1 MRRVQ
6 VWQVVARRAVLK
18 RPHSKRFALSGG
30 VRWSRQRLECG
41 GFSAAVLL
49 GCVMATLALAG
60 CVRFQPKPISPV
72 ESAARLDA
80 RRLDD
85 TGLKQFIAQAT
96 GHEPAAW
103 PLAEWDLNS
112 LTLATFYFHPSL
124 EVVRAQWRVSQAG
137 VKSAGARPNPTLGL
151 TPGYNFSAA
160 SGVNPWLPFFN
171 LDVPLETAGKRGKR
185 MDEARH
191 LGESARWNIVTVAWQ
206 IRSAVRASLL
216 EFTVTDHRAGLLEA
230 QVAAQEQAMQL
241 LRQRLA
247 VGAIASSELTP
258 AQILLSKAQLDLSE
272 AQSQRASARS
282 RLAESL
288 GVSVAAL
295 DGVKLAFDFSRRAAD
310 ELTSA
315 EARDVA
321 LRGRAD
327 IRSALAE
334 YAAAED
340 ELRLQ
345 IAKQYPDV
353 HLNPGYQF
361 DQGAHKWTLG
371 ITFELPVLNQ
381 NRGPIAEA
389 EAKRAERAARFTGL
403 QAKVIGEIDRA
414 VAVYGA
420 GQKNLATL
428 GTLATAQHS
437 QRESVEQQFKAGA
450 VEQLDLLA
458 ARIESGVAVLA
469 ELDAQ
474 TKFQQA
480 LGALEDAVQRP
491 LDLNLVGDEVTSLH
505 STGNQMEPPHVG
517 TYHDEEG
524 RARPV
529 KGKETSQ

>member
-1 MRRVQ
+1 MRNLPLI
-6 VWQVVARRAVLK
+6 VA
-18 RPHSKRFALSGG
+18 ALA
-30 VRWSRQRLECG
+30 LT
-41 GFSAAVLL
+41 
-49 GCVMATLALAG
+49 GCVH
-60 CVRFQPKPISPV
+60 FKPQPISPA
-72 ESAARLDA
+72 ETAAHLDA

-85 TGLKQFIAQAT
+85 AGLKKFVEQ
-96 GHEPAAW
+96 HEASNVREW
-103 PLAEWDLNS
+103 PPTEWDLNS
-112 LTLATFYFHPSL
+112 LSLAAFYFHPGL
-124 EVVRAQWRVSQAG
+124 EVARAQWRVSQAG
-137 VKSAGARPNPTLGL
+137 VKTAGARPNPTLGL
-151 TPGYNFSAA
+151 TPGYNLNAA

-185 MDEARH
+185 MDEAKH

-206 IRSAVRASLL
+206 IRSAVRAGLL
-216 EFTVTDHRAGLLEA
+216 ELTVSDRRVRLLEA
-230 QVAAQEQAMQL
+230 QVAAQEQAMKL

-247 VGAIASSELTP
+247 VGAIASAELTP
-258 AQILLSKAQLDLSE
+258 AQIFLSKAQLDLSD
-272 AQSQRASARS
+272 AQSQHATARS

-295 DGVKLAFDFSRRAAD
+295 DGVKLTFDFSPRPSGD
-310 ELTSA
+310 LTSS
-315 EARDVA
+315 EARDLA

-353 HLNPGYQF
+353 HVNPGYQF
-361 DQGAHKWTLG
+361 DQGAKKWTLG

-389 EAKRAERAARFTGL
+389 DAKRAERAAHFTEL

-414 VAVYGA
+414 VAGYGA
-420 GQKNLATL
+420 GQRNLATL
-428 GTLATAQHS
+428 GTLAKAQQS

-450 VEQLDLLA
+450 VEQLDVLA
-458 ARIESGVAVLA
+458 ARIESGVAALA

-491 LDLNLVGDEVTSLH
+491 LDVMNLVGDEVTSLH

-517 TYHDEEG
+517 TYHT
-524 RARPV
+524 
-529 KGKETSQ
+529 GKETSK